1 MKKLS
6 IIACTLLLS
15 LPFALAAE
23 VVAIVHKDCADASV
37 SAKAFK
43 SIYLGKQRSWS
54 DGTKVILYT
63 QTKGTGH
70 GTFMKTNVKKS
81 ASQFKA
87 YWKKQVFTGKGRMPD
102 DFADDA
108 AMIKAVSEN
117 AGAVGY
123 VDKASAEGKEGIKIL
138 EIK

>member
-1 MKKLS
+1 MKTLS
-6 IIACTLLLS
+6 LLTCMLLLS
-15 LPFALAAE
+15 LPSALAAE

-37 SAKAFK
+37 SSKDMK
-43 SIYLGKQRSWS
+43 SIYLGKQRTWS
-54 DGTKVILYT
+54 DGTKIILYT
-63 QTKGTGH
+63 QTKASGH
-70 GTFMKTNVKKS
+70 EGFMKNNVKKS

-117 AGAVGY
+117 NGAVGY
-123 VDKASAEGKEGIKIL
+123 VDKASLEDAAGVKVL